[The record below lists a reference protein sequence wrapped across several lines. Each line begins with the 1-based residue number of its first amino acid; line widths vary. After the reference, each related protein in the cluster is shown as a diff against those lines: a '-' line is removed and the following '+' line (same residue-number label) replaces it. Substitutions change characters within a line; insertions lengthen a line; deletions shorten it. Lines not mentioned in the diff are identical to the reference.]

1 MIGITHKHTPVV
13 FEKIGTAKMLFR
25 FRRKIEQMI
34 AFGNVI
40 LLCKIT
46 GGTQGPALQR
56 IL

>member
-1 MIGITHKHTPVV
+1 
-13 FEKIGTAKMLFR
+13 MLFR

-40 LLCKIT
+40 LLYKIT